1 MILNLELQPHRD
13 NNHGMTTEKK
23 ISNTKVNVKKVAVVL
38 SGCGNKDGSEITEAV
53 SLIIALAQHQA
64 HVQFFAPNIDVT
76 AKNFLTN
83 EALPHKRNILLE
95 SARITRSQIQDL
107 NLLNADLFD
116 ALVFPGGFGAALHL
130 CNWGEAKSKAK
141 LLPAIQ
147 KNILDFYNQSK
158 PIGAICIAPVLL
170 ACALGDKNITLTVGD
185 DAGTI
190 AEIEKTGA
198 QHEICPVTD
207 YITDREHKV
216 ITTPAYMYDANA
228 HQVFTGI
235 SGLAKELIE
244 MA

>member
-1 MILNLELQPHRD
+1 
-13 NNHGMTTEKK
+13 MTTSKK
-23 ISNTKVNVKKVAVVL
+23 VSKQKKVAVVL

-53 SLIIALAQHQA
+53 SLIIALAQHRA
-64 HVQFFAPNIDVT
+64 DVHFFAPNIEVSV
-76 AKNFLTN
+76 KNFLTG
-83 EALPHKRNILLE
+83 ETLTDKRNIMLE

-107 NLLNADLFD
+107 NLLNAENFD

-130 CNWGEAKSKAK
+130 CNWGEAEIKDKAKCK
-141 LLPAIQ
+141 LLPAIE

-170 ACALGDKNITLTVGD
+170 ARALGDKNITLTVGD
-185 DAGTI
+185 DATTI

-198 QHEICPVTD
+198 IHEICPVTD

-216 ITTPAYMYDANA
+216 ITTPAYMYDADA

-235 SGLAKELIE
+235 SGLVKELIE

>member
-1 MILNLELQPHRD
+1 MILNLELQPRRD
-13 NNHGMTTEKK
+13 NNHGMTTQKK
-23 ISNTKVNVKKVAVVL
+23 ISNSKTNVKKIAVIL
-38 SGCGNKDGSEITEAV
+38 SGCGNKDGSEITESV
-53 SLIIALAQHQA
+53 SLIIALAQYHA
-64 HVQFFAPNIDVT
+64 EVKFFAPNIEVT
-76 AKNFLTN
+76 VKNFLTN
-83 EALPHKRNILLE
+83 EPHTYKRNILLE

-107 NLLNADLFD
+107 NLLNADEFD

-141 LLPAIQ
+141 LLPAIE
-147 KNILDFYNQSK
+147 KCILDFYHQSK

-170 ACALGDKNITLTVGD
+170 ACALGNKNITLTVGD
-185 DAGTI
+185 DSSTI

-216 ITTPAYMYDANA
+216 ITTPAYMYDADA

-235 SGLAKELIE
+235 SGLVKELIE